1 MCIRSETFSLRM
13 ILFHVALE
21 LLASLERLI
30 NANRA
35 FEVTSWRR
43 RLIAVHVAE
52 YETSVVV
59 VAVVVV

>member
-1 MCIRSETFSLRM
+1 M

-21 LLASLERLI
+21 LLATIERLI
-30 NANRA
+30 DANRA